1 MTDIPHF
8 SVPFRFAH
16 GHASVVEQDS
26 VDEIASCVFTVM
38 ACPKGFRSE
47 LPEFGIPDPVFKTQP
62 LDLDELTAAIEL
74 WEPRAETLL
83 SEAATA
89 DELVAQIDV
98 LVNVRTEE

>member
-16 GHASVVEQDS
+16 GRASVNEQDS

-47 LPEFGIPDPVFKTQP
+47 LPEFGIPDPVFKQQP
-62 LDLDELTAAIEL
+62 LDLAELAAAVEL

-83 SEAATA
+83 TDAKNA
-89 DELVAQIDV
+89 DELIAQIDV